1 MLKLI
6 GYEFRKSWIAKAILL
21 GITALLEVVY
31 VVGLLTS
38 DEATITIAAALLF
51 MIATSGILVIGLMS
65 VVVLHRDMNT
75 RQGYMLFMTP
85 NSCYKILGAK
95 VLENGLSIL
104 VAGAFFTLLGALDV
118 TLLFGHYN
126 RLDELWQMAQ
136 KILTSM
142 VPGIRLE
149 NTVLILFLLT
159 ALCSWVSTVVT
170 AYFADVMASSVLRGK
185 RGGGFVA
192 FLIFLAINLLV
203 GWATTKL
210 GEAKLFKDVETLFI
224 WSSVIDL
231 ALAGLMYWLTAL
243 VMERRLS
250 V

>member
-149 NTVLILFLLT
+149 NTVLILF
-159 ALCSWVSTVVT
+159 
-170 AYFADVMASSVLRGK
+170 
-185 RGGGFVA
+185 
-192 FLIFLAINLLV
+192 V